1 MLKLAK
7 PHRNRAGSAFL
18 LGQIAFS
25 QGLPCRWIKDR
36 RLMRFIVV
44 DCAGSAE
51 ALWNLPF
58 AWEAGCDPPPLNGS
72 TLKYGFD
79 HEGGPQWRTSV
90 TSPTRSSR
98 GFGSVRFCAAKAW
111 RWRMLFARSAFPRS
125 RSTGGVSNMAA

>member
-58 AWEAGCDPPPLNGS
+58 AWEAGWHAARALHRR
-72 TLKYGFD
+72 LKK
-79 HEGGPQWRTSV
+79 ELR
-90 TSPTRSSR
+90 RAAAR
-98 GFGSVRFCAAKAW
+98 G
-111 RWRMLFARSAFPRS
+111 L
-125 RSTGGVSNMAA
+125 

>member
-7 PHRNRAGSAFL
+7 PYRNRAGSAFV

-51 ALWNLPF
+51 SLWSLPI
-58 AWEAGCDPPPLNGS
+58 AWEKGWYA
-72 TLKYGFD
+72 
-79 HEGGPQWRTSV
+79 
-90 TSPTRSSR
+90 
-98 GFGSVRFCAAKAW
+98 
-111 RWRMLFARSAFPRS
+111 ARSIQRRLKKEPRRAS
-125 RSTGGVSNMAA
+125 PARGQ